1 MNRKKTATVVLV
13 CAAGIFL
20 PGDGA
25 VAVVRPAI
33 ARSPVE
39 VAKPAEVIQ
48 PANADSIGIELRSR
62 VETDSA
68 RVMLDQIATCVPA
81 RTSGFD
87 CAEVLAVD
95 VGAAPAPGK
104 TLRFS
109 RSALADMLAKEF
121 PGAAVEILGPES
133 SFVTARGVPLADEM
147 LANPFRQQLEEI
159 FVANQ
164 EFRVQVTGLRIEQR
178 PQVRPGDVTC
188 RFAQIDL
195 LRQRSHDPAGYSIES
210 DIESLVTRIH
220 NGAQFNAQCFH
231 DNGAGKDE
239 SNLSEAATELPDP
252 PFYVQFMPRIL
263 VERRMPVARHDLPAK
278 AVFRAEDAVDA
289 WVPWNRGAGRAVR
302 DVASLTG
309 MALVRPVQAG
319 QMLLMR
325 DFERPV
331 VLRRG
336 DTVQLQQRAG
346 DLVISGNAVVVT
358 QGAVG
363 DRIEVQSV
371 ATRKRLRAVVKSNSV
386 VEAM

>member
-25 VAVVRPAI
+25 VAVVRPATP
-33 ARSPVE
+33 RLPVE
-39 VAKPAEVIQ
+39 VAKPAEVGQ
-48 PANADSIGIELRSR
+48 PASPDSIGIELRSR
-62 VETDSA
+62 VEIDSA
-68 RVMLDQIATCVPA
+68 RVMLDQIATCVSA

-95 VGAAPAPGK
+95 AGPAPAPGK

-109 RSALADMLAKEF
+109 RSALADMLVKEF
-121 PGAAVEILGPES
+121 PGAA
-133 SFVTARGVPLADEM
+133 DEM
-147 LANPFRQQLEEI
+147 LASPFRQQLEEI

-164 EFRVQVTGLRIEQR
+164 EFRVQVSGLRIEQR
-178 PQVRPGDVTC
+178 PQVRPGDITC

-239 SNLSEAATELPDP
+239 SDPSEAATELPDP

-278 AVFRAEDAVDA
+278 AIFRAEDSVDA

-346 DLVISGNAVVVT
+346 DLVISGNATVVT

-371 ATRKRLRAVVKSNSV
+371 ATRKRLRAVVKSNAV